1 MELTHDIMYDAIIEK
16 DTSFEGV
23 FFTAVKTTGIFCR
36 PTCTARKPKKEN
48 VEFFTESKNAILKG
62 YRPCKVC
69 KPLENLN
76 ETPKEIRDLIEELNN
91 NPSIKFK
98 DWDLKQKGIE
108 PHSLRRWFLKNHGI
122 TFHAYQRMF
131 RINSAFKKIKEG
143 ETVTTT
149 AFDSGF
155 ESLSGFNDSFKSIF
169 GVSPTK
175 SKSQKIVT
183 IKRIETKLGTM
194 FCCATDDGIC
204 LLEFTDRKM
213 LETELKNLAKTLNAI
228 ILQGN
233 NKHFEVLENQLS
245 EYFEGKR
252 KIFSVPLVTPGSDFQ
267 KTVWSELQTIE
278 YGKTKSYKEQA
289 TSINKSESVRAVANA
304 NGMNRISILIP
315 CHRVIGSDGKLTGY
329 GGGIWRKKWLLE
341 FENDIIN
348 KTSNGK

>member
-1 MELTHDIMYDAIIEK
+1 MELTNDIMYNAIIEK

-48 VEFFTESKNAILKG
+48 VEFFTDSEKAILKG

-76 ETPKEIRDLIEELNN
+76 ETPKEIKDLIEELNN

-131 RINSAFKKIKEG
+131 RINSAFKKIKDG

-175 SKSQKIVT
+175 SKTQQIIT
-183 IKRIETKLGTM
+183 IKRLETPLGTM
-194 FCCATDDGIC
+194 FACATDDGIC

-213 LETELKNLAKTLNAI
+213 LETELKNLAKTMNAT

-233 NKHFEVLENQLS
+233 NKHFDILESQLA

-252 KIFSVPLVTPGSDFQ
+252 KEFSVPLVTPGSDFQ
-267 KTVWSELQTIE
+267 NNVWSQLQTIG
-278 YGKTKSYKEQA
+278 YGNTKSYKEQA
-289 TSINKSESVRAVANA
+289 LSINKPEAVRAVANA

-315 CHRVIGSDGKLTGY
+315 CHRVIGTDGKLTGY

-341 FENDIIN
+341 FEEKHI
-348 KTSNGK
+348 

>member
-1 MELTHDIMYDAIIEK
+1 MELTHEIMYEAIIKK

-36 PTCTARKPKKEN
+36 PTCTARKPKIEN
-48 VEFFTESKNAILKG
+48 VEFFYDSKKAILKG

-76 ETPKEIRDLIEELNN
+76 ETPKEIKDLIEELNTS
-91 NPSIKFK
+91 PAKKFK

-108 PHSLRRWFLKNHGI
+108 PHFLRRWFLKNHGI
-122 TFHAYQRMF
+122 TFHAYQRIF
-131 RINSAFKKIKEG
+131 RINSAFKKIQDG

-155 ESLSGFNDSFKSIF
+155 ESLSGFNNSFKSIF

-175 SKSQKIVT
+175 SKSQNIIT

-213 LETELKNLAKTLNAI
+213 LETELKNLAKKFNAT

-233 NKHFEVLENQLS
+233 NIHFKILENQLS

-252 KIFSVPLVTPGSDFQ
+252 KIFNVPLVMQGSDFQ
-267 KTVWSELQTIE
+267 NIVWSQLQTIE
-278 YGKTKSYKEQA
+278 FGKTRSYKEQA
-289 TSINKSESVRAVANA
+289 ISINKPESVRAVAKA
-304 NGMNRISILIP
+304 NGMNRISIIIP

-341 FENDIIN
+341 FENNIIN
-348 KTSNGK
+348 KTTNG